1 MAVPTRRARRR
12 VTAVLTVP
20 IVAGVIAVSA
30 LPSYGFAASPSV
42 AVSAADTSSGQQ
54 AIAPVASAAT
64 LAQGASRDGF
74 SSLSVQQQREERATS
89 YRAAMADV
97 SRFIGDD
104 YPFKDL
110 GAGGLS
116 PLNYALANCT
126 DFVAWRLNRDA
137 GSTGGPWLM
146 PWSYLTPSGGNAYQW
161 ASNWEAHGWIV
172 SAVPVVGSVAWFS
185 GLDHVA
191 YVAKVNGN
199 GTVLIEEYNNNVRYT
214 YDTRTISV
222 GSATYLY
229 PPPLPGQGEQ

>member
-1 MAVPTRRARRR
+1 MAAPTRRARRR
-12 VTAVLTVP
+12 VTAVFTIP
-20 IVAGVIAVSA
+20 IVIGVIAVSA
-30 LPSYGFAASPSV
+30 LPSYGFAAAPSAPV
-42 AVSAADTSSGQQ
+42 AAASAQEQQ
-54 AIAPVASAAT
+54 AVAPVASAET
-64 LAQGASRDGF
+64 LAAGAARDGF
-74 SSLSVQQQREERATS
+74 TSLSVQQQREERATS
-89 YRAAMADV
+89 YRAAMAEV
-97 SRFIGDD
+97 SRFVGDD

-137 GSTGGPWLM
+137 GSTEGPWLM
-146 PWSYLTPSGGNAYQW
+146 PWSYLTPNGGNAYQW

-172 SAVPVVGSVAWFS
+172 SAVPVVGAVAWFS

-199 GTVLIEEYNNNVRYT
+199 STVLVEEYNNNVRYT

-222 GSATYLY
+222 GAATYLY
-229 PPPLPGQGEQ
+229 PPPLPGTGNQ